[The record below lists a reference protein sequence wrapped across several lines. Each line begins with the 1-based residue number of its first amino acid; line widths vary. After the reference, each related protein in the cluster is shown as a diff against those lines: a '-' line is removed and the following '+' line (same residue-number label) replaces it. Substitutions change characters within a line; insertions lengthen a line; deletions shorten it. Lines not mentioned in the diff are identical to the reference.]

1 MGKSYRHSYKG
12 YHDRDDSEERGSST
26 TFVNLNEVFISESTV
41 QKLLDRDG
49 GQIEQMRVDFE
60 DGREMV
66 RCVLRH
72 RAGGGYNIE
81 DGRHRV
87 IAAKLAG
94 VCFIEALVVG

>member
-1 MGKSYRHSYKG
+1 MGKSYRSKYNE
-12 YHDRDDSEERGSST
+12 DRDDNNERGT
-26 TFVNLNEVFISESTV
+26 IYVDLNEVFISESTV

-66 RCVLRH
+66 RCVLRP
-72 RAGGGYNIE
+72 RAGGGYNVE

>member
-1 MGKSYRHSYKG
+1 MGKSYRSKYN
-12 YHDRDDSEERGSST
+12 DRDDSAERGT
-26 TFVNLNEVFISESTV
+26 IYVNLNEVFISESTV

-66 RCVLRH
+66 RCVLRP

>member
-1 MGKSYRHSYKG
+1 MGKSYRSKYNE
-12 YHDRDDSEERGSST
+12 DRDDNYERGT
-26 TFVNLNEVFISESTV
+26 IYVDLNEVFISESTV

-60 DGREMV
+60 DGREMF
-66 RCVLRH
+66 RCVLRP
-72 RAGGGYNIE
+72 RVGGGYNIE

-94 VCFIEALVVG
+94 VCFIEALIIG

>member
-1 MGKSYRHSYKG
+1 MGKSYRHSYKS
-12 YHDRDDSEERGSST
+12 YDHNEREERGNISV
-26 TFVNLNEVFISESTV
+26 FINLVEVFISESTV

-49 GQIEQMRVDFE
+49 GQIEQMRRDFE

-94 VCFIEALVVG
+94 ICFIEAIVVG

>member
-1 MGKSYRHSYKG
+1 MGKSYRHSKY
-12 YHDRDDSEERGSST
+12 RDDREDSSSGT
-26 TFVNLNEVFISESTV
+26 IYVHLDEVFICESTV

-66 RCVLRH
+66 RCVLRP

>member
-1 MGKSYRHSYKG
+1 MGKSYRSKYN
-12 YHDRDDSEERGSST
+12 DRDDQNRGSGT
-26 TFVNLNEVFISESTV
+26 IFVDLNEVFISESTV

-66 RCVLRH
+66 RCVLRP

>member
-1 MGKSYRHSYKG
+1 MGKSYRHSYKS
-12 YHDRDDSEERGSST
+12 YDRDDHEDRGT
-26 TFVNLNEVFISESTV
+26 IYVDLNEVYITDSTV

-49 GQIEQMRVDFE
+49 GQIEQMRRDFE

-66 RCVLRH
+66 RCVLRP

-81 DGRHRV
+81 DGRHRI

-94 VCFIEALVVG
+94 VCFIEALVIG

>member
-1 MGKSYRHSYKG
+1 MGKSYRSK
-12 YHDRDDSEERGSST
+12 YHDRDDSEDRGT
-26 TFVNLNEVFISESTV
+26 IYVNLNEVFVSDSTV

-66 RCVLRH
+66 RCVLRP

-94 VCFIEALVVG
+94 VCFIEALVIG

>member
-1 MGKSYRHSYKG
+1 MGKSYRHSYKSYDQG
-12 YHDRDDSEERGSST
+12 DREDCGSNT
-26 TFVNLNEVFISESTV
+26 IFVDLNEVFISESTV

-49 GQIEQMRVDFE
+49 GQIEQMRRDFE

-94 VCFIEALVVG
+94 LCFIEALVVG